1 MCPRPRL
8 DYIATIHQTTYA
20 QGGIVKSIANPHDQ
34 TKAGRC
40 ILIVSP
46 YQRRPEGEGAAV
58 KAHCSSHLSAI
69 LSIGRAGAAPP
80 IYPALMIQIQ
90 MHASCPPLTAGSS
103 QLSAMLSIGRRS
115 SSSGDSSG
123 LRGFMQM
130 KEEGKPVCRGV
141 MHEIKTCVIV
151 WKCEMHQWRVGMRG
165 CRLMPMTHTPVC
177 RWPTRMERV
186 AERKGWVQR
195 QQVVQV
201 SGSGTGVAEDED
213 RLGVQRL
220 PRDAAAK
227 QQPEWM

>member
-1 MCPRPRL
+1 
-8 DYIATIHQTTYA
+8 
-20 QGGIVKSIANPHDQ
+20 
-34 TKAGRC
+34 
-40 ILIVSP
+40 
-46 YQRRPEGEGAAV
+46 
-58 KAHCSSHLSAI
+58 
-69 LSIGRAGAAPP
+69 
-80 IYPALMIQIQ
+80 
-90 MHASCPPLTAGSS
+90 
-103 QLSAMLSIGRRS
+103 
-115 SSSGDSSG
+115 
-123 LRGFMQM
+123 M

-220 PRDAAAK
+220 PRDAAAI
-227 QQPEWM
+227 QQPEWMWHTAMIGSGRGDGGVREGQQCGQCGSVNTVLHSSVLKAGALPIYACWASWCPGHHQSSLCPLYRTQERGMTPLIAPPTPSSPSTAHQSGIARTVLMMDMMDKKRAC